1 MFKRLS
7 LHLLLLSLLCLS
19 PYGLTKTL
27 VKVGGYPF
35 APYVTKSASGE
46 YSGLTLDLIEQLN
59 LIQDKY
65 QFTFVSTSSPYRY
78 QAFSRNRFELMFF
91 ENKMWGWQHAD
102 FYTLPLPID
111 DGEVYI
117 AKKDPA
123 SSANYF
129 TDLATKKLV
138 LVEGY
143 HYNITNDLTDKAI
156 LRKQFDVT
164 FVTNNNASI
173 EAILRGRGE
182 VAPVTWSYLQHY
194 FRQHPESKEQIISSE
209 RWDQRYQHQVLLSH
223 SAAISYDELLMLIQD
238 LDKKG
243 VIDQLVTTYQLSRK
257 VNYR

>member
-7 LHLLLLSLLCLS
+7 LHLLLLSLLGIS
-19 PYGLTKTL
+19 PLAISKTL

-35 APYVTKSASGE
+35 APYVTKTADGE
-46 YSGLTLDLIEQLN
+46 YSGLTLDLISQLN

-65 QFTFVSTSSPYRY
+65 QFAFVSTSSPYRY

-117 AKKDPA
+117 AKKDPVQEA
-123 SSANYF
+123 DYF
-129 TDLATKKLV
+129 NDIAAKKLV

-143 HYNITNDLTDKAI
+143 HYNITNDVTDKDI
-156 LRKQFDVT
+156 LKKHFNVT
-164 FVTNNNASI
+164 FVTNNHASI

-194 FRQHPESKEQIISSE
+194 FRQNPQAKDQLVSSE

-223 SAAISYDELLMLIQD
+223 SASISYDELLSLLQE

-243 VIDQLVTTYQLSRK
+243 VLDQLTTTYQLSRK
-257 VNYR
+257 VSYR

>member
-7 LHLLLLSLLCLS
+7 LPFLLFGLLCIS
-19 PYGLTKTL
+19 PMGLTKTI

-35 APYVTKSASGE
+35 APYVTKSADGR
-46 YSGLTLDLIEQLN
+46 YSGLTLDIINQLN
-59 LIQDKY
+59 QIQDKY

-117 AKKDPA
+117 AKHDPA
-123 SSANYF
+123 DPTDYF
-129 TDLATKKLV
+129 ADIASKKLV

-143 HYNITNDLTDKAI
+143 HYNITNDLTDKAT
-156 LRKQFDVT
+156 LKKKFDVT
-164 FVTNNNASI
+164 FVTNNHASI

-194 FRQHPESKEQIISSE
+194 FRENPQAKERIISSE

-223 SAAISYDELLMLIQD
+223 KAAISHDELLFLLQE

-243 VIDQLVTTYQLSRK
+243 VLDELATNYQLSRK
-257 VNYR
+257 VSYR